1 MPDLP
6 GRHAQPPHVRTEF
19 PIMLNPN
26 KRLIRSIGITVSSLA
41 AFQCAVFFCFA
52 LYYGISSAY
61 TIPFTASSIGFHA
74 VILFLL
80 YRFRDDFLIEDTGE
94 RLERV
99 NLANVVTLARLSSLP
114 TVLFLVLA
122 AKDYPIRGPLVALV
136 AAVFATDFLDGWIS
150 RARKQVTRI
159 GKLADSTS
167 DYSLIVVLSIVYQYY
182 FLIPTWFFALI
193 VSRLALQTVFAF
205 VLLAIHGSFFPKA
218 TFLGKATVAGTMGL
232 YALETVRLFVP
243 AGYGW
248 VWTWAE
254 LLVGIVVASSI
265 VDKVI
270 AFAKHA
276 RQASRRGD
284 GAKPAGGSADLERTD
299 KE

>member
-1 MPDLP
+1 M
-6 GRHAQPPHVRTEF
+6 T
-19 PIMLNPN
+19 NPEN
-26 KRLIRSIGITVSSLA
+26 RLIRSIGITAISLLG
-41 AFQCAVFFCFA
+41 FQCLVFYAFA
-52 LYYGISSAY
+52 LSYGISSAY
-61 TIPFTASSIGFHA
+61 SIPFAVTTIGFHTA
-74 VILFLL
+74 ILVLL
-80 YRFRDDFLIEDTGE
+80 LRFRDDFLIEETGE
-94 RLERV
+94 RLEHV

-150 RARKQVTRI
+150 RTRKQVTRI

-167 DYSLIVVLSIVYQYY
+167 DYSLIVVLSVVYQYY

-193 VSRLALQTVFAF
+193 VSRLALQTIFAF
-205 VLLAIHGSFFPKA
+205 ALLGIHGSFFPKA

-248 VWTWAE
+248 IWTWAE
-254 LLVGIVVASSI
+254 ILVGVVVAASI
-265 VDKVI
+265 IDKVI

-276 RQASRRGD
+276 REASRRDSGKLPVEE
-284 GAKPAGGSADLERTD
+284 AADADETK

>member
-1 MPDLP
+1 MK
-6 GRHAQPPHVRTEF
+6 
-19 PIMLNPN
+19 NPN
-26 KRLIRSIGITVSSLA
+26 NRLIRSIEMTVVSLLGFQGVVFLAFALSYGIT
-41 AFQCAVFFCFA
+41 
-52 LYYGISSAY
+52 SAY
-61 TIPFTASSIGFHA
+61 AVPFAATTIGFHS
-74 VILFLL
+74 VVLILL
-80 YRFRDDFLIEDTGE
+80 YRFRDDFIIEDTGE

-150 RARKQVTRI
+150 RTRKQVTRI

-248 VWTWAE
+248 VWTWSE
-254 LLVGIVVASSI
+254 GLVGLVVAASI

-270 AFAKHA
+270 AFAMHA
-276 RQASRRGD
+276 RQASRRDVGTKAA
-284 GAKPAGGSADLERTD
+284 GAGADADQTN

>member
-1 MPDLP
+1 MKTP
-6 GRHAQPPHVRTEF
+6 QT
-19 PIMLNPN
+19 
-26 KRLIRSIGITVSSLA
+26 RLTRSIGITITSLL
-41 AFQCAVFFCFA
+41 AFQCAVYAAFA
-52 LYYGISSAY
+52 FGYGISTAY
-61 TIPFTASSIGFHA
+61 SLPFGATTVAFH
-74 VILFLL
+74 VMVLVMLL
-80 YRFRDDFLIEDTGE
+80 RFRDDFVIEETGE
-94 RLERV
+94 KLERV
-99 NLANVVTLARLSSLP
+99 NLANVVTLVRLSSLP

-150 RARKQVTRI
+150 RTRRQVTRI

-167 DYSLIVVLSIVYQYY
+167 DYSLIVVLSVVYQYY

-205 VLLAIHGSFFPKA
+205 ALLAIHGSFFPKA
-218 TFLGKATVAGTMGL
+218 TFLGKATIAGTMGL

-243 AGYGW
+243 TGYGF
-248 VWTWAE
+248 VWLWAE
-254 LLVGIVVASSI
+254 RLVGLVVAASI
-265 VDKVI
+265 VDKTI

-276 RQASRRGD
+276 REAASRRKGSGKD
-284 GAKPAGGSADLERTD
+284 QDPASAGTEDTD